1 MAEKLKLQ
9 LEYIINCSP
18 KVLFNRLSTAS
29 GLSEW
34 FADDVRVKGNLFTFV
49 WEETDLVAEKKYH
62 KENKMVRYEW
72 TENLSKEE
80 NYFEFVIAQD
90 DLTNDVSLLITDF
103 ADQDEMESTTDLW
116 NTQISKL
123 KQLLGSWLN
132 LFTRTGL
139 FPFLILQNTLVLY
152 SLIWQDQNKGWS
164 GYTNLL

>member
-9 LEYIINCSP
+9 LEYILNCSP

-49 WEETDLVAEKKYH
+49 WEDDDQVAEKKNH

-72 TENLSKEE
+72 TEGLSKDD

-90 DLTNDVSLLITDF
+90 DLTNDVSLLNTDF
-103 ADQDEMESTTDLW
+103 ADEDEKESTTDLW

-123 KQLLGSWLN
+123 KQLLGS
-132 LFTRTGL
+132 
-139 FPFLILQNTLVLY
+139 
-152 SLIWQDQNKGWS
+152 
-164 GYTNLL
+164 